1 MSTSEIR
8 VTNIGAI
15 QELTIPVK
23 PGTVTVLT
31 GPNGAGKSTAIEVV
45 KTVATGQKGSLTPHD
60 GKKSG
65 QIRIPGCT
73 IKIGGRLSKQGEPE
87 QSFAI
92 VEDGGG
98 IAQLIDP
105 GIKDPVAADKRRIQS
120 LLAAAGAETDWA
132 EIQEY
137 LGEALFEEF
146 HAGCKVTELVDVVAE
161 LKKFL
166 QKKARTAESEVDTA
180 TGAIEAI
187 GDIPEAVEVADI
199 DALREQ
205 STQATKQRDS
215 LQSRFET
222 QQETLKALE
231 GFDVDLDDIRVG
243 ESLLESLQTQKTSL
257 QKLLVDIQEQLQKV
271 ETQIEV
277 KCGALETAKENA
289 RRFQSMKAAVKEL
302 VTEQQLQ
309 DATVAASEA
318 AQSYETAVAAK
329 QDAER
334 HAANRAK
341 LVSLKAKREQ
351 SEAAAAKCRELSDGA
366 TGLLS
371 SAVSRFEGWSVNE
384 DLRLCCE
391 HTRGVIPFADLSP
404 GERAIRA
411 IQVRFQSFEP
421 TNGEIP
427 IAAIPQEVWESLDA
441 ANQSILRG
449 WIAGSEIAVVTARAA
464 TDIEQKTLRVQE
476 LF

>member
-1 MSTSEIR
+1 MSTAEIR

-120 LLAAAGAETDWA
+120 LLAAAGAETDWS
-132 EIQEY
+132 EIREY

-146 HAGCKVTELVDVVAE
+146 HAGCKVTELVDVVAD

-187 GDIPEAVEVADI
+187 GDIPEAAEIPDVNELMDLSLQAGRK
-199 DALREQ
+199 REN
-205 STQATKQRDS
+205 
-215 LQSRFET
+215 LQSRFDT

-231 GFDVDLDDIRVG
+231 GFDVDLDEIRVD
-243 ESLLESLQTQKTSL
+243 ESQLESLQTQKSTLEKSIAEM
-257 QKLLVDIQEQLQKV
+257 QAQLSKV

-277 KCGALETAKENA
+277 KSGQITTARENA
-289 RRFQSMKAAVKEL
+289 RRFESMKAAVKDL

-309 DATVAASEA
+309 EATVAASEA
-318 AQSYETAVAAK
+318 AERYETAVAAK

-334 HAANRAK
+334 HTANRAR

-371 SAVSRFEGWSVNE
+371 SAVSRFEGWSVDE

-411 IQVRFQSFEP
+411 IQVRFHSFHP
-421 TNGEIP
+421 TDGEIP

-441 ANQSILRG
+441 ANQNILRG
-449 WIAGSEIAVVTARAA
+449 WIAESEIAVVTARAA